1 MYNISAML
9 NRSVRL
15 RRDCAKLML
24 IILLLTVAGCGGKVV
39 RYINPEA
46 NFSYIRKVAIL
57 PFNNLT
63 GDRYAGEKVRAAL
76 TVELLSRMTFDVM
89 EQGEVSKVLTLV
101 MRATGA
107 DEGMVLE
114 LDKETLKLLG
124 ERLGVQAVILGSVDD
139 YEFKRD
145 GGVVSISVRMLDTS
159 SGLILWQAKG
169 VASGSSFTRQMLG
182 LDSKNTSDL
191 TRKVV
196 KRVLNTLL

>member
-1 MYNISAML
+1 MYNVSKML
-9 NRSVRL
+9 SNSG
-15 RRDCAKLML
+15 KLVL
-24 IILLLTVAGCGGKVV
+24 ILLLLTMAGCGGQVV

-63 GDRYAGEKVRAAL
+63 NDRYAGEKVRAAL
-76 TVELLSRMTFDVM
+76 TVDLLSRMTFDVM

-107 DEGMVLE
+107 EEGMVLE

-139 YEFKRD
+139 YEYKRT
-145 GGVVSISVRMLDTS
+145 GGVVSVSVRMLDTS
-159 SGLILWQAKG
+159 SGLILWQAK
-169 VASGSSFTRQMLG
+169 ATATGSSFGRKMLG
-182 LDSKNTSDL
+182 LDSKDASTL
-191 TRKVV
+191 TRKAVR
-196 KRVLNTLL
+196 KALNTLL